1 MVTADREGEGSIR
14 AVERALSL
22 LRVMNEH
29 HGLSLKELHLL
40 VELPKPTVFRLI
52 STLKRAGYVAAEG
65 EGVYRVTEK
74 VRELG
79 SGYTERSRLID
90 AGSAI
95 ARKITRQIKWPL
107 AIGTLDRTEVVVRYS
122 TMPYSPL
129 AVQAT
134 TIGHRLGL
142 LDSAMGTTYLAFCDR
157 IQRDALM
164 ETLRQAAPEGRLA
177 EQSISNLLRAVER
190 RGYGLRLPR
199 RRGDS
204 ASVAVPVMLGP
215 DIQGVLC
222 MTTFGSLMNTSLL
235 AQHTPILQATAQSIA
250 KGMHA
255 DSRH

>member
-1 MVTADREGEGSIR
+1 MTTAENVDSGSIR

-29 HGLSLKELHLL
+29 QGLSLKELHLL
-40 VELPKPTVFRLI
+40 VGLPKPTVFRLI
-52 STLKRAGYVAAEG
+52 TTLKLAGYVVAEG

-79 SGYTERSRLID
+79 SGYTDRSLLID

-95 ARKITRQIKWPL
+95 ARKVTRQIKWPL
-107 AIGTLDRTEVVVRYS
+107 AIGTLDRTVVVVRYS

-142 LDSAMGTTYLAFCDR
+142 LDSAMGTTYLAFCDMVER
-157 IQRDALM
+157 EALM
-164 ETLRQAAPEGRLA
+164 AALRQAAPEGRLA
-177 EQSISNLLRAVER
+177 EQSISNLLRTVER

-204 ASVAVPVMLGP
+204 ATVAVPICFGA
-215 DIQGVLC
+215 DILGVLC
-222 MTTFGSLMNTSLL
+222 MTTFGNLMNTTLL
-235 AQHTPILQATAQSIA
+235 AQHTPILQATAQAIA
-250 KGMHA
+250 A
-255 DSRH
+255 EVQARRRT